1 MKGSGGAC
9 VFAALA
15 MALLLVGATVQAQ
28 SFGNRL
34 MGVAERAVKGEVER
48 KVDREVRRV
57 TRCALGDEV
66 CIEEAE
72 ARGEQVEVVR
82 VGTPVPVAA
91 TPAPA
96 PVQRQASVAATPRP
110 AKVHADA
117 GALARELEHSG
128 RVTLGGLQ
136 FDSARATLRPGSA
149 AALDQVALLLR
160 QQPQLRLFIIGHTD
174 SSGSDAANQALSQ
187 QRAESV
193 RNALVGRG
201 VAPSR
206 LVPTGVG
213 SSVPVADN
221 ATEWGRSRNRRV
233 ELVKE

>member
-1 MKGSGGAC
+1 M
-9 VFAALA
+9 
-15 MALLLVGATVQAQ
+15 
-28 SFGNRL
+28 
-34 MGVAERAVKGEVER
+34 
-48 KVDREVRRV
+48 
-57 TRCALGDEV
+57 
-66 CIEEAE
+66 
-72 ARGEQVEVVR
+72 
-82 VGTPVPVAA
+82 
-91 TPAPA
+91 
-96 PVQRQASVAATPRP
+96 
-110 AKVHADA
+110 
-117 GALARELEHSG
+117 
-128 RVTLGGLQ
+128 TLGGLQ